1 MRIGIDAHVLGKGI
15 GGVERVVE
23 QMTVW
28 LPVLAPEHE
37 FVIFVNRR
45 AARARQV
52 APGRNVS
59 VVTLAVAH
67 PLIERSL
74 VLPWL
79 IRRHHLG
86 ALIVQRLAPWGCGPC
101 KLILTVHDLTPLKF
115 PRDYRGLTN
124 RLVRLLTR
132 DSVRRAHLILTP
144 TRTVADEVKGRFG
157 LERTPIHAYYN
168 GVDTES
174 FSPETCGSPDPVL
187 AALGLKTPYVFS
199 SGAIEARKNLETV
212 YEAFARLPDD
222 TPAELVV
229 AGKVRDPSYAEALER
244 RARALGIAP
253 RVRRLGFVDEATL
266 TALYRHA
273 ACFVTASRDEGF
285 NIPPLEAMACGI
297 PVICSDI
304 PVHREL
310 FDGHAI
316 FFAPDAPA
324 ALAVAMARLLA
335 PSDLQRE
342 LREGGLALTQQFSWR
357 RAGERIVAALR
368 EVLEA

>member
-23 QMTVW
+23 QMTRW
-28 LPVLAPEHE
+28 LPALAPEHE

-45 AARARQV
+45 AAQAQRV

-79 IRRHHLG
+79 IRRYRLG
-86 ALIVQRLAPWGCGPC
+86 ALIVQRLAPWGCGRC
-101 KLILTVHDLTPLKF
+101 QLILTVHDLTPLKF
-115 PRDYRGLTN
+115 PQDYRGLTN

-132 DSVRRAHLILTP
+132 DSVRRARLILTP
-144 TRTVADEVKGRFG
+144 TQTIADEIKGRFG
-157 LERTPIHAYYN
+157 LAGTPIRAYYN

-174 FSPETCGSPDPVL
+174 FSPATSGAPDPAVE
-187 AALGLKTPYVFS
+187 ALGLTKPYVFS

-212 YEAFARLPDD
+212 YDALARVPGD
-222 TPAELVV
+222 TPVRLVV
-229 AGKVRDPSYAEALER
+229 AGKVRDPSYAAALER

-253 RVRRLGFVDEATL
+253 RVHQLGFVDEATL
-266 TALYRHA
+266 AALYRHA
-273 ACFVTASRDEGF
+273 ACFVTASKDEGF
-285 NIPPLEAMACGI
+285 NLPPLEAMACGI

-310 FDGHAI
+310 FEGHAL
-316 FFAPDAPA
+316 FFAPNAPE
-324 ALAVAMARLLA
+324 ALAAAMAGLLA
-335 PSDLQRE
+335 PSALQRD
-342 LREGGLALTQQFSWR
+342 LREGGIALTHEFSWQ

-368 EVLEA
+368 DVLAA